1 MKCYK
6 CGAEMVEDAV
16 FCGICGTR
24 LKEVPTEMAEES
36 IEAEAADWDVAEEWE
51 PAADWDEKEEWEI
64 LSMEEAR
71 EPGSGSSD
79 MQREGAADTRELRHC
94 PNCGK
99 QLAKEMAFCNE
110 CGCRIS
116 DGAKAQEGKKDD
128 WKNLAPAILIGAAI
142 IGIIIAVI
150 LIL

>member
-71 EPGSGSSD
+71 EPGSG
-79 MQREGAADTRELRHC
+79 
-94 PNCGK
+94 K
-99 QLAKEMAFCNE
+99 QLAKDMAFCNE

>member
-24 LKEVPTEMAEES
+24 LKEVPTEMAEKS
-36 IEAEAADWDVAEEWE
+36 IEAEASEWDVAEEWE
-51 PAADWDEKEEWEI
+51 PAEDWDEKEEWET
-64 LSMEEAR
+64 LNAEDDSAA
-71 EPGSGSSD
+71 EPGSTDARKESAGLI
-79 MQREGAADTRELRHC
+79 GKTHC

-99 QLAKEMAFCNE
+99 QLAEGMAFCNE

-116 DGAKAQEGKKDD
+116 DGVKVQKEKKDQ
-128 WKNLAPAILIGAAI
+128 KTMIPVLVIGAAVI
-142 IGIIIAVI
+142 VAAVI
-150 LIL
+150 VLFFIL